1 MVCPDDLRPVSRGWQ
16 YRALL
21 GHPLTH
27 PDMQVLEED
36 EECLS
41 DQLKLPCREV
51 SVYLRR
57 QSRNR
62 HSAFRSELGDWTGR
76 GAGVGRGV
84 VGAQRWSQRARR
96 RLSCWAGWRGT
107 PKYSRED
114 RDAEAEP
121 QGVFSQKG
129 GEMKGHS
136 QPPPHT
142 VWFTGSSHTHQVC
155 TQT

>member
-1 MVCPDDLRPVSRGWQ
+1 MRVMGSGGELPVGSTGPVSPPGW
-16 YRALL
+16 
-21 GHPLTH
+21 LTAS
-27 PDMQVLEED
+27 MTRLEKGG
-36 EECLS
+36 L
-41 DQLKLPCREV
+41 REA
-51 SVYLRR
+51 
-57 QSRNR
+57 
-62 HSAFRSELGDWTGR
+62 HGG
-76 GAGVGRGV
+76 G
-84 VGAQRWSQRARR
+84 
-96 RLSCWAGWRGT
+96 WAGWRGT